1 MTMAA
6 SQPDVIIIGSGMGGA
21 TAAYALA
28 PTGASIL
35 ILEKGRQLPER
46 PENRDA
52 RAIFQRGFFRPDE
65 LWYDAKGASFNPGN
79 YYVHGGNSKFYGA
92 VLARYR
98 AEDFDGIAHA
108 DGDAPPWPFRY
119 GELAGWYDQAERL
132 YQVRGRLGE
141 DPTEPPHGRPYDFEP
156 VPDERAV
163 AEVRERLRRIGLH
176 PFSLPLGVDI
186 ERWLSHGRQ
195 PWDAFPDARTGKMD
209 AETCALLPAL
219 AHNNVSIESGAEVR
233 RLIPA
238 ADGKRIEAVEFVQ
251 DGEVKRL
258 KAKIVLLCAGAVRSS
273 AILLASAPDGLAN
286 RTGMVGRHFM
296 NHNLTAML
304 AFDPRFT
311 NDSVYQKTFGV
322 NDFYVADGK
331 GGPPLGNVQLLGRVS
346 GAILK
351 SDLRYVPE
359 ALLQRVSRH
368 TIDFLIMTEDLP
380 DAASRVR
387 LDGER
392 IVLEWR
398 RSNMTA
404 HEGLKRRMRQCLRE
418 AGFRFVLT
426 HLFDRRT
433 PSHQCG
439 TVRIGSAETE
449 APLDPFGRAFAHPN
463 LFVADASVLVT
474 SAAVNPSLTV
484 AALALRTANH
494 IASTELGAN
503 RSDFNADGV
512 ATAGAKQRTSP

>member
-1 MTMAA
+1 M
-6 SQPDVIIIGSGMGGA
+6 SSPDIIIIGSGMGGA
-21 TAAYALA
+21 TTAYALA

-35 ILEKGRQLPER
+35 ILDKGAQLPAR

-52 RAIFQRGFFRPDE
+52 RAIFQRGFFRPQE
-65 LWYDAKGASFNPGN
+65 NWYDSAGKPFNPGN

-108 DGDAPPWPFRY
+108 DGDAPAWPFRY
-119 GELAGWYDQAERL
+119 GELAPWYDRAEKL
-132 YQVRGRLGE
+132 FQVRGSLGE
-141 DPTEPPHGRPYDFEP
+141 DPTEPAHGTPYEFAP
-156 VPDERAV
+156 VPDEPAI
-163 AEVRERLRRIGLH
+163 AKVRERLKAIGLH

-186 ERWLSHGRQ
+186 ERWLSHGKQ
-195 PWDAFPDARTGKMD
+195 PWDAFPDARSGKMD

-219 AHNNVSIESGAEVR
+219 TYENVRIESGAEVK
-233 RLIPA
+233 RLLTG

-251 DGEVKRL
+251 NGETRTL
-258 KAKIVLLCAGAVRSS
+258 AAKLVVLAAGAVRSS
-273 AILLASAPDGLAN
+273 AVLLASSPQGLAN
-286 RTGMVGRHFM
+286 RSGLVGRHFM

-304 AFDPRFT
+304 AFDPRFR

-322 NDFYVADGK
+322 NDFYLSDGK

-351 SDLRYVPE
+351 SDLKRVPE
-359 ALLQRVSRH
+359 FVLERLSRH
-368 TIDFLIMTEDLP
+368 TIDFLIMSEDLP
-380 DAASRVR
+380 DPASRVR
-387 LDGER
+387 LDGDR
-392 IVLEWR
+392 IVLEWK

-404 HEGLKRRMRQCLRE
+404 HHGLKKRMGAALRQ
-418 AGFRFVLT
+418 AGFPIVLT

-439 TVRIGSAETE
+439 TIRIGADSTT
-449 APLDPFGRAFAHPN
+449 APLDPFGRAFDHPN
-463 LFVADASVLVT
+463 LFVCDASTLVT

-484 AALALRTANH
+484 AAMALRTADH
-494 IASTELGAN
+494 IKRTELN
-503 RSDFNADGV
+503 LS
-512 ATAGAKQRTSP
+512 